1 MIKAIS
7 EVHKSDSEIGTKMD
21 PVDKENKNEIKVAA
35 MLQLQSHRNLN
46 PFILDKLQK
55 QLRTKTRLL

>member
-21 PVDKENKNEIKVAA
+21 PVDTENKNEIKVACNVA
-35 MLQLQSHRNLN
+35 VAI
-46 PFILDKLQK
+46 PQK
-55 QLRTKTRLL
+55 FKSLYFREITKTIENQN

>member
-1 MIKAIS
+1 MIKAMS
-7 EVHKSDSEIGTKMD
+7 EVHKGDSEIGTKME
-21 PVDKENKNEIKVAA
+21 PVDTENKNEIKVAA
-35 MLQLQSHRNLN
+35 MLQLQCNRNLN

>member
-7 EVHKSDSEIGTKMD
+7 EVHKGDSEIGTKME
-21 PVDKENKNEIKVAA
+21 PVDTENKNEIKVAA
-35 MLQLQSHRNLN
+35 MLQLQCNRNLN